1 MTRKKFYTP
10 DAGTEQMLSHIHYCK
25 NFSKKIQCTKYV
37 QNKPKKKK
45 LSILIVQMIQ
55 SKDLSI
61 GDVSKLV

>member
-37 QNKPKKKK
+37 QNKPKKKTEYFDRSNDPK
-45 LSILIVQMIQ
+45 Q
-55 SKDLSI
+55 
-61 GDVSKLV
+61 GFEYW